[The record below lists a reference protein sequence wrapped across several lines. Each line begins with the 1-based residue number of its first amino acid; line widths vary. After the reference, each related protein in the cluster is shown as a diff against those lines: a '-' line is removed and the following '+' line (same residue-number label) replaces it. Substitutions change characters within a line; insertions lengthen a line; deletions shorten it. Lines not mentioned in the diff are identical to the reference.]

1 MTDAA
6 RMGSPENPPMGS
18 VYDIPGWLKR
28 NFPALTGALRSS
40 GNAVPSPV
48 GVATGLFG
56 RGMRG
61 AADLTMLPV
70 DVAADLLSRGV
81 HGAAGLNRPEGENYS
96 GPRVDALLKSLSDT
110 WAPLKDAAGTLAD
123 KGREGLLARG
133 ATPSG
138 PIPAAPAPGGAFAA
152 PTSQPTEPQ
161 TPIWQ
166 AMGPPASAQR
176 APVVARAPGGAFPAE
191 PSAAAPAATL
201 PTQEGAFAQSQEPQ
215 IPPAVA
221 KSLADEFRR
230 RSAEIDRDPEGKL
243 SKDQKAQME
252 LDFFLGLMA
261 KSAQPG
267 ARMLGAFGE
276 SGLNVSKNATAEMDK
291 NYTRSQDKIRRQR
304 EDLYQ
309 EIGLSDKDEDNKRDD
324 ARQKAEERRWQAAE
338 GRDKERLQLERDRL
352 KADGKDV
359 RQSIIND
366 KGYYVHILKDGTEV
380 VSKVKAKPNAN
391 ELNPV
396 DEAMGAIG
404 RYFPNETTGERW
416 DRMIGMKRNTEN
428 ASDKLADF
436 AAKVYADPILSQ
448 EDANAKIA
456 MYRQSLGL
464 PGEQGGQ
471 IKPSTEA
478 AAHAMAKDAIKKGKD
493 PAAVNKRLQEWGYKP
508 L

>member
-1 MTDAA
+1 MTELTNTSKSWLDKYLQSLTGPA
-6 RMGSPENPPMGS
+6 RMLRGAVAMPFDVGA
-18 VYDIPGWLKR
+18 DILRRG
-28 NFPALTGALRSS
+28 THGALGLEEEAPYKYS
-40 GNAVPSPV
+40 GK
-48 GVATGLFG
+48 
-56 RGMRG
+56 R
-61 AADLTMLPV
+61 AADIKEAWDDTTAPIKGGLDELRE
-70 DVAADLLSRGV
+70 LLISG
-81 HGAAGLNRPEGENYS
+81 GARP
-96 GPRVDALLKSLSDT
+96 
-110 WAPLKDAAGTLAD
+110 
-123 KGREGLLARG
+123 

-161 TPIWQ
+161 TPI

-191 PSAAAPAATL
+191 PAATL

-304 EDLYQ
+304 EDLYH

-338 GRDKERLQLERDRL
+338 GRDKERLQLERERL

-391 ELNPV
+391 ELNDV
-396 DEAMGAIG
+396 DEVMGAIG
-404 RYFPNETTGERW
+404 RHFPNETTDERW
-416 DRMIGMKRNTEN
+416 DRMIGMKRNTDH

-436 AAKVYADPILSQ
+436 AAKVYADPMLSQ
-448 EDANAKIA
+448 EAAKAKIA

-471 IKPSTEA
+471 TKPSTEA